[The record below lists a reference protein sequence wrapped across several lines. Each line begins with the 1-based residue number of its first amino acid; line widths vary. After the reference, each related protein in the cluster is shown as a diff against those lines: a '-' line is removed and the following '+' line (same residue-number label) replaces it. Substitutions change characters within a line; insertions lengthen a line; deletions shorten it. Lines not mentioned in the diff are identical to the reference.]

1 MWTIVNNSG
10 TSISVNDIPVPQEI
24 LPYQTAMFEA
34 ADVLTSRTL
43 AENLANGSLCVINF
57 GTFTQGGPFLPV
69 TYPVHPMA
77 TETANGASNPFTV
90 GVFSQGLLLLN
101 VTAMASGSSLSIAW
115 EAFDGSV
122 YYPAETEIANVT
134 STGAQAIPF
143 SQYGVAGRFTW
154 TVTGSVTFSLL
165 LQMR

>member
-1 MWTIVNNSG
+1 MWTIYNSSG
-10 TSISVNDIPVPQEI
+10 ASISVNDIPVPQEI

-43 AENLANGSLCVINF
+43 AENLANGSFCVVNF
-57 GTFTQGGPFLPV
+57 GSFAPGGPFLPV
-69 TYPVHPMA
+69 TYPIHPLA
-77 TETANGASNPFTV
+77 TETANGASKPVTV
-90 GVFSQGLLLLN
+90 GVFHQGLLMLN
-101 VTAMASGSSLSIAW
+101 VTSMTSGSSLSIGW
-115 EAFDGSV
+115 EAFDGTT
-122 YYPAETEIANVT
+122 YYPVETEIANVT
-134 STGAQAIPF
+134 SVGAQAMPF